1 MSNPSKKKKTMLNV
15 NDRLEFN
22 EKIASLV
29 TTSNMNYLDA
39 ILFYCEE
46 KGLEPETIKGLISAE
61 NKENLRN
68 DAEKLNFFPKTS
80 KPPI

>member
-68 DAEKLNFFPKTS
+68 DAEKLNVFPKTS
-80 KPPI
+80 KLPI

>member
-15 NDRLEFN
+15 NNRLEFN

-80 KPPI
+80 KLPI

>member
-1 MSNPSKKKKTMLNV
+1 MNKPSKKTKTMLNV

-80 KPPI
+80 KLPI

>member
-39 ILFYCEE
+39 IL
-46 KGLEPETIKGLISAE
+46 L
-61 NKENLRN
+61 
-68 DAEKLNFFPKTS
+68 
-80 KPPI
+80 

>member
-61 NKENLRN
+61 NKENVRN

-80 KPPI
+80 KLPI